1 MKNKSI
7 IAKLLSEEDI
17 FVVNKQTQTASFD
30 VKNRELVLPIW
41 KDEMSN
47 EVADLFVCHEI
58 GHALYTSK
66 EMLHKMIERKLDKGY
81 VNVIEDARIEKMVQE
96 KYLGTKSVFKRGYNE
111 LVAKDF
117 FGTKGKN
124 LLDFNLI
131 DRINIH
137 FKGMDNVPF
146 SDVEKEW
153 VKKVDNVKTED
164 DVLNLAK
171 ELAKYI
177 EENEESQEQNS
188 EDDKNDKNDEVGTNK
203 SSSGDSGD
211 SDGTEEQGS
220 GSSGGSDENDENEEE
235 ENSSD
240 GGSDDEVENSDE
252 KTEESS
258 SGTGIKGGDD
268 YKHSPKTDIS
278 FNDKMEESRDLK
290 AKDRSYSR
298 IPKVNIKNIIV
309 PNKTVVE
316 HCREVYKESELDE
329 GNKKFFTKTKEEV
342 EKFQQ
347 DSKKVISYMVKEFE
361 MKKAADQ
368 YARASTS
375 KTGVLDMGSLHT
387 YKYNDDLFLKVTSL
401 PGATN
406 HGMVMFLDWSG
417 SMAPNLTQTLKQLYN
432 LVWFC
437 DRVKIPYVVY
447 AFTDQY
453 VKSGI
458 GYEDG
463 EDSKSQDLTKGSDIC
478 IEDVRLLEMFSNKMN
493 KKETAEMM
501 HYTHMMG
508 EYYVGFRDWREN
520 GYPIYAS
527 RRLKLGG
534 TPLNAAIIAAMDILP
549 EFKKNTMVQ
558 KVNAVFL
565 TDGESFNLNYTC
577 SGSYTNSYEGIAVI
591 TDPATNETVIQDEK
605 ENDLGRGQYYGNNGE
620 TQTTM
625 LLRLLKKR
633 VYGMNILG
641 FFVAG
646 SGKKGIVK
654 RDIICW
660 KMGINEYSEKDELKE
675 YQKTL
680 RKDKV
685 LVCKSQGYDEYYILP
700 TVPKDDEEEEQG
712 LQVKEGAK
720 TGELKR
726 AFAKFSSSKTLNR
739 QLLNKFIEKVA

>member
-17 FVVNKQTQTASFD
+17 FVVNKQTKTASFN
-30 VKNRELVLPIW
+30 VENRELVLPIW

-66 EMLHKMIERKLDKGY
+66 DMLNKMIERKLDKGY

-111 LVAKDF
+111 LITKDF
-117 FGTKGKN
+117 LGTKNKD

-131 DRINIH
+131 DRINLH
-137 FKGMDNVPF
+137 FKNVDNVPF
-146 SDVEKEW
+146 HDAEKIWVEK
-153 VKKVDNVKTED
+153 VANVKTED
-164 DVLNLAK
+164 EVLNLAE

-203 SSSGDSGD
+203 SSSGKSNE
-211 SDGTEEQGS
+211 TEEQGS
-220 GSSGGSDENDENEEE
+220 GSSGGSDENDENGEE

-258 SGTGIKGGDD
+258 SGTGIKGGDG

-278 FNDKMEESRDLK
+278 FNDKMEESRDLN
-290 AKDRSYSR
+290 AKDRFYSR
-298 IPKVNIKNIIV
+298 IPKVKLENVIIS
-309 PNKTVVE
+309 NKTVME
-316 HCREVYKESELDE
+316 ICRKNYTFSPSAGE
-329 GNKKFFTKTKEEV
+329 NKFYNKTKQEV

-417 SMAPNLTQTLKQLYN
+417 SMAPNFTQTLKQLYN

-447 AFTDQY
+447 AFTDRY
-453 VKSGI
+453 AKIASE
-458 GYEDG
+458 YDENK
-463 EDSKSQDLTKGSDIC
+463 ENKSQDFTKGSDVC
-478 IEDVRLLEMFSNKMN
+478 IEDVRLLEMFSSNMN

-508 EYYVGFRDWREN
+508 EYYIGYRNWRED
-520 GYPIYAS
+520 GYPIS
-527 RRLKLGG
+527 PPRKFELGG

-558 KVNAVFL
+558 KVNTVFL
-565 TDGESFNLNYTC
+565 TDGESFNLDHTC

-591 TDPATNETVIQDEK
+591 TDPVTNETIIQDEK
-605 ENDLGRGQYYGNNGE
+605 EKNNSRNRYYGNDRCE

-625 LLRLLKKR
+625 LLKLLKKR
-633 VYGMNILG
+633 VYDMNILG

-646 SGKKGIVK
+646 SGKKGVVK

-660 KMGINEYSEKDELKE
+660 KMGINEYAETDKLKE

>member
-17 FVVNKQTQTASFD
+17 FVVNKQTQTAAFN
-30 VKNRELVLPIW
+30 VETRELILPIW
-41 KDEMSN
+41 KEEMSN

-66 EMLHKMIERKLDKGY
+66 DMLTKMIDRKLDKSY

-96 KYLGTKSVFKRGYNE
+96 KYLGTKSVFKKGYNE

-131 DRINIH
+131 DRINLH

-164 DVLNLAK
+164 DVLNLAE
-171 ELAKYI
+171 ELAKYVEENKESQGSDSGEEEI
-177 EENEESQEQNS
+177 VQVETNNSSSGAQEENNENQETSTSSESSDSEEEENEEENNS
-188 EDDKNDKNDEVGTNK
+188 GE
-203 SSSGDSGD
+203 
-211 SDGTEEQGS
+211 
-220 GSSGGSDENDENEEE
+220 GSDE
-235 ENSSD
+235 
-240 GGSDDEVENSDE
+240 EVENSDE
-252 KTEESS
+252 KTEET
-258 SGTGIKGGDD
+258 SGSKFQGGSD
-268 YKHSPKTDIS
+268 YEHKHSAKTDLN
-278 FNDKMEESRDLK
+278 FNSKMEESRDLD
-290 AKDRSYSR
+290 ARDRVYSR
-298 IPKVNIKNIIV
+298 IPKVKLENVIISNKEIMELCRKGYTLS
-309 PNKTVVE
+309 PSAGENKFYNKT
-316 HCREVYKESELDE
+316 KQ
-329 GNKKFFTKTKEEV
+329 EV

-375 KTGVLDMGSLHT
+375 KTGVLDMGALHT
-387 YKYNDDLFLKVTSL
+387 YKFNEDLFAKVTTL

-417 SMAPNLTQTLKQLYN
+417 SMHSNLTQTLKQLYN

-447 AFTDQY
+447 AFSDQWESQGSWTG
-453 VKSGI
+453 SGRV
-458 GYEDG
+458 
-463 EDSKSQDLTKGSDIC
+463 DSKIQDGSKGSDMC
-478 IEDVRLLEMFSNKMN
+478 IEDVRLLEMFSSKMS

-508 EYYVGFRDWREN
+508 EYYVGYRDWREN
-520 GYPIYAS
+520 GYPIS
-527 RRLKLGG
+527 VPKKIQLGG
-534 TPLNAAIIAAMDILP
+534 TPLNHAIVVAMDLLP
-549 EFKKNTMVQ
+549 KFKKDTGVQ
-558 KVNAVFL
+558 KVNTIFL
-565 TDGESFNLNYTC
+565 TDGESHQIQNSC
-577 SGSYTNSYEGIAVI
+577 SKEYITGGYKNVAVI
-591 TDPATNETVIQDEK
+591 TDPITNETVSSK
-605 ENDLGRGQYYGNNGE
+605 ENTRGN
-620 TQTTM
+620 QTTM
-625 LLRLLKKR
+625 LLSLLKKR
-633 VYGMNILG
+633 VYGMNIIG

-646 SGKKGIVK
+646 SGKRGIVG
-654 RDIICW
+654 RNIISH
-660 KMGINEYSEKDELKE
+660 KMGICEYNDVDKLKE
-675 YQKTL
+675 YQKEL
-680 RKDKV
+680 RTNKV

-700 TVPKDDEEEEQG
+700 SVPKVDEIEEEG

-739 QLLNKFIEKVA
+739 QLLNKFIDKVA

>member
-17 FVVNKQTQTASFD
+17 FVVNKQTQTAAFN
-30 VKNRELVLPIW
+30 VETRELILPIW
-41 KDEMSN
+41 KEEMSN

-66 EMLHKMIERKLDKGY
+66 DMLTKMIDRKLDKSY

-96 KYLGTKSVFKRGYNE
+96 KYLGTKSVFKKGYNE
-111 LVAKDF
+111 LSTKNF

-131 DRINIH
+131 DRINLH
-137 FKGMDNVPF
+137 FKGMNNVPF
-146 SDVEKEW
+146 SDVEEEW

-164 DVLNLAK
+164 DVLNLAE
-171 ELAKYI
+171 ELANYVEENKESQGSDSGEEEMVQVGTNNSSSGAPEENDENQETSTSSGSSDSEE
-177 EENEESQEQNS
+177 EENEEENNS
-188 EDDKNDKNDEVGTNK
+188 DE
-203 SSSGDSGD
+203 
-211 SDGTEEQGS
+211 
-220 GSSGGSDENDENEEE
+220 GSDE
-235 ENSSD
+235 
-240 GGSDDEVENSDE
+240 EVENSDE

-258 SGTGIKGGDD
+258 GKSEFQGGND
-268 YKHSPKTDIS
+268 YEHKHSAKTDLN
-278 FNDKMEESRDLK
+278 FNNKMEESRDLD
-290 AKDRSYSR
+290 AKDRLYSR
-298 IPKVNIKNIIV
+298 IPKVKLENVIISNKEIMEICRKN
-309 PNKTVVE
+309 
-316 HCREVYKESELDE
+316 YGKETIGSGEARFYDA
-329 GNKKFFTKTKEEV
+329 TKQEI

-375 KTGVLDMGSLHT
+375 KTGVLDMGALHT
-387 YKYNDDLFLKVTSL
+387 YKFNEDLFAKVTTL

-417 SMAPNLTQTLKQLYN
+417 SMHPNLTQTLKQLYN

-447 AFTDQY
+447 AFSDQWE
-453 VKSGI
+453 KQ
-458 GYEDG
+458 GYTTYNG
-463 EDSKSQDLTKGSDIC
+463 TVDSKIQDGSKSSDMC
-478 IEDVRLLEMFSNKMN
+478 IEDIRLLEMFSSNMS

-508 EYYVGFRDWREN
+508 EYYVGYRDLRED
-520 GYPIYAS
+520 GYPIRVPTKMS
-527 RRLKLGG
+527 LGG
-534 TPLNAAIIAAMDILP
+534 TPLNHAIVVAMDLLP
-549 EFKKNTMVQ
+549 KFKKDTGVQ
-558 KVNAVFL
+558 KVNTVFL
-565 TDGESFNLNYTC
+565 TDGESHYIHYTC
-577 SGSYTNSYEGIAVI
+577 SHQSTNGYGATSVI
-591 TDPATNETVIQDEK
+591 TDPITNETVFQDK
-605 ENDLGRGQYYGNNGE
+605 DSSGRE
-620 TQTTM
+620 VQTTK
-625 LLRLLKKR
+625 LLKLLKKR

-641 FFVAG
+641 YFVAR

-660 KMGINEYSEKDELKE
+660 KMGINEYAETDKLKE
-675 YQKTL
+675 YQKEL
-680 RKDKV
+680 RTKKV
-685 LVCKSQGYDEYYILP
+685 LVCKTQGYDEYYILP
-700 TVPKDDEEEEQG
+700 SVPKVDETEEEG

-739 QLLNKFIEKVA
+739 QLLNKFIDKVA

>member
-17 FVVNKQTQTASFD
+17 FVVNKQTQTAAFN
-30 VKNRELVLPIW
+30 VETRELILPIW
-41 KDEMSN
+41 KEEMSN

-66 EMLHKMIERKLDKGY
+66 DMLTKMIDRKLDKSY

-96 KYLGTKSVFKRGYNE
+96 KYLGTKSVFKKGYNE
-111 LVAKDF
+111 LSTKNF

-131 DRINIH
+131 DRINLH
-137 FKGMDNVPF
+137 FKGMNNVPF
-146 SDVEKEW
+146 SDVEEEW

-164 DVLNLAK
+164 DVLNLAE
-171 ELAKYI
+171 ELANYVEENKESQGSDSGEEEMVQVGTNNSSSGASEENDENQETSTSSGSSDSEE
-177 EENEESQEQNS
+177 EENEEENNS
-188 EDDKNDKNDEVGTNK
+188 DE
-203 SSSGDSGD
+203 
-211 SDGTEEQGS
+211 
-220 GSSGGSDENDENEEE
+220 GSDE
-235 ENSSD
+235 
-240 GGSDDEVENSDE
+240 EVENSDE
-252 KTEESS
+252 KTEET
-258 SGTGIKGGDD
+258 SGKSEFQGGND
-268 YKHSPKTDIS
+268 YEHKHSAKTDLN
-278 FNDKMEESRDLK
+278 FNSKMEESRDLD
-290 AKDRSYSR
+290 AKDRLYSR
-298 IPKVNIKNIIV
+298 IPKVKLENVIISNKEIMEICRKN
-309 PNKTVVE
+309 
-316 HCREVYKESELDE
+316 YGKETIGSGEA
-329 GNKKFFTKTKEEV
+329 KFYNATKQEI

-375 KTGVLDMGSLHT
+375 KTGVLDMGALHT
-387 YKYNDDLFLKVTSL
+387 YKFNEDLFAKVTTL

-417 SMAPNLTQTLKQLYN
+417 SMHPNLTQTLKQLYN

-447 AFTDQY
+447 AFSDQWE
-453 VKSGI
+453 KQ
-458 GYEDG
+458 GYTTYNG
-463 EDSKSQDLTKGSDIC
+463 TVDSKIQDGSKSSDMC
-478 IEDVRLLEMFSNKMN
+478 IEDIRLLEMFSSNMS

-508 EYYVGFRDWREN
+508 EYYVGYRDWRED
-520 GYPIYAS
+520 GYPIRVPTKMS
-527 RRLKLGG
+527 LGG
-534 TPLNAAIIAAMDILP
+534 TPLNHAIVVAMDLLP
-549 EFKKNTMVQ
+549 KFKKDTGVQ
-558 KVNAVFL
+558 KVNTVFL
-565 TDGESFNLNYTC
+565 TDGESHYIHYTC
-577 SGSYTNSYEGIAVI
+577 SHQSTNGYSATSVI
-591 TDPATNETVIQDEK
+591 TDPITNETVFQDK
-605 ENDLGRGQYYGNNGE
+605 DSSGRE
-620 TQTTM
+620 VQTTM
-625 LLRLLKKR
+625 LLKLLKKR

-660 KMGINEYSEKDELKE
+660 KMGINEYAETDKLKE
-675 YQKTL
+675 YQKEL
-680 RKDKV
+680 RTKKV
-685 LVCKSQGYDEYYILP
+685 LVCKTQGFDEYYILP
-700 TVPKDDEEEEQG
+700 SVPKVDETEEEG

-739 QLLNKFIEKVA
+739 QLLNKFIDKVA

>member
-17 FVVNKQTQTASFD
+17 FVVNKQTQTAAFN
-30 VKNRELVLPIW
+30 VETRELILPIW
-41 KDEMSN
+41 KEEMSN

-66 EMLHKMIERKLDKGY
+66 DMLTKMIDRKLDKSY

-96 KYLGTKSVFKRGYNE
+96 KYLGTKSVFKKGYNE
-111 LVAKDF
+111 LSTKNF

-131 DRINIH
+131 DRINLH
-137 FKGMDNVPF
+137 FKGMNNVPF
-146 SDVEKEW
+146 SDVEEEW

-164 DVLNLAK
+164 DVLNLAE
-171 ELAKYI
+171 ELANYVEENKESQGSDSGEEEMVQVGTNNSSSGASEENDENQETSTSSGSSDSEE
-177 EENEESQEQNS
+177 EENEEENNS
-188 EDDKNDKNDEVGTNK
+188 DE
-203 SSSGDSGD
+203 
-211 SDGTEEQGS
+211 
-220 GSSGGSDENDENEEE
+220 GSDE
-235 ENSSD
+235 
-240 GGSDDEVENSDE
+240 EVENSDE

-258 SGTGIKGGDD
+258 GKSEFQGGND
-268 YKHSPKTDIS
+268 YEHKHSAKTDLN
-278 FNDKMEESRDLK
+278 FNSKMEESRDLD
-290 AKDRSYSR
+290 AKDRLYSR
-298 IPKVNIKNIIV
+298 IPKVKLENVIISNKEIMEICRKN
-309 PNKTVVE
+309 
-316 HCREVYKESELDE
+316 YGKETIGSGEA
-329 GNKKFFTKTKEEV
+329 KFYDATKQEI

-375 KTGVLDMGSLHT
+375 KTGVLDMGALHT
-387 YKYNDDLFLKVTSL
+387 YKFNEDLFAKVTTL

-417 SMAPNLTQTLKQLYN
+417 SMQSNLTQTLKQLYN

-447 AFTDQY
+447 AFSDQW
-453 VKSGI
+453 VTH
-458 GYEDG
+458 GYTTYNG
-463 EDSKSQDLTKGSDIC
+463 TVDSKIQDGSKSSDMC
-478 IEDVRLLEMFSNKMN
+478 IEDIRLLEMFSSNMS

-508 EYYVGFRDWREN
+508 EYYVGYRDWRKD
-520 GYPIYAS
+520 GYPIRVS
-527 RRLKLGG
+527 TKMSLGG
-534 TPLNAAIIAAMDILP
+534 TPLNHAIVVAMDLLP
-549 EFKKNTMVQ
+549 KFKKDTGVQ
-558 KVNAVFL
+558 KVNTVFL
-565 TDGESFNLNYTC
+565 TDGESHRIGYTC
-577 SGSYTNSYEGIAVI
+577 SHQSTNGYSATSVI
-591 TDPATNETVIQDEK
+591 TDPITNETVFQDK
-605 ENDLGRGQYYGNNGE
+605 DSSGRE
-620 TQTTM
+620 VQTTM
-625 LLRLLKKR
+625 LLKLLKKR

-660 KMGINEYSEKDELKE
+660 KMGINEYAETDKLKE
-675 YQKTL
+675 YQKEL
-680 RKDKV
+680 RTKKV
-685 LVCKSQGYDEYYILP
+685 LVCKTQGYDEYYILP
-700 TVPKDDEEEEQG
+700 SVPKVDETEEEG

-739 QLLNKFIEKVA
+739 QLLNKFIDKVA

>member
-17 FVVNKQTQTASFD
+17 FVVNKQTQTAAFN
-30 VKNRELVLPIW
+30 VETRELILPIW
-41 KDEMSN
+41 KEEMSN

-66 EMLHKMIERKLDKGY
+66 DMLTKMIDRKLDKSY

-96 KYLGTKSVFKRGYNE
+96 KYLGTKSVFKKGYNE
-111 LVAKDF
+111 LSTKDF

-131 DRINIH
+131 DRINLH
-137 FKGMDNVPF
+137 FKGMNNVPF
-146 SDVEKEW
+146 SDVEEEW

-164 DVLNLAK
+164 DVLNLAE
-171 ELAKYI
+171 ELANYVEENKESQGSDSGEEEMVQVGTNNSSSGASEENDENQETSTSSGSSDSEE
-177 EENEESQEQNS
+177 EENEEENNS
-188 EDDKNDKNDEVGTNK
+188 DE
-203 SSSGDSGD
+203 
-211 SDGTEEQGS
+211 
-220 GSSGGSDENDENEEE
+220 GSDE
-235 ENSSD
+235 
-240 GGSDDEVENSDE
+240 EVENSDE
-252 KTEESS
+252 KTEET
-258 SGTGIKGGDD
+258 SGKSEFQGGND
-268 YKHSPKTDIS
+268 YEHKHSAKTDLN
-278 FNDKMEESRDLK
+278 FNSKMEESRDLD
-290 AKDRSYSR
+290 AKDRLYSR
-298 IPKVNIKNIIV
+298 IPKVKLENVIISNKEIMEICRKN
-309 PNKTVVE
+309 
-316 HCREVYKESELDE
+316 YGKETIGSGEA
-329 GNKKFFTKTKEEV
+329 KFYDATKQEI

-375 KTGVLDMGSLHT
+375 KTGVLDMGALHT
-387 YKYNDDLFLKVTSL
+387 YKFNEDLFAKVTTL

-417 SMAPNLTQTLKQLYN
+417 SMQSNLTQTLKQLYN

-447 AFTDQY
+447 AFSDQW
-453 VKSGI
+453 VTH
-458 GYEDG
+458 GYTTYNG
-463 EDSKSQDLTKGSDIC
+463 TVDSKIQDGSKSSDMC
-478 IEDVRLLEMFSNKMN
+478 IEDIRLLEMFSSNMS

-508 EYYVGFRDWREN
+508 EYYVGYRDWRED
-520 GYPIYAS
+520 GYPIRVPTKMS
-527 RRLKLGG
+527 LGG
-534 TPLNAAIIAAMDILP
+534 TPLNHAIVVAMDLLP
-549 EFKKNTMVQ
+549 KFKKDTGVQ
-558 KVNAVFL
+558 KVNTVFL
-565 TDGESFNLNYTC
+565 TDGESHYIHYTC
-577 SGSYTNSYEGIAVI
+577 SHQSTNGYSATSVI
-591 TDPATNETVIQDEK
+591 TDPITNETVFQDK
-605 ENDLGRGQYYGNNGE
+605 DSSGRE
-620 TQTTM
+620 VQTTM
-625 LLRLLKKR
+625 LLKLLKKR

-660 KMGINEYSEKDELKE
+660 KMGINEYAETDKLKE
-675 YQKTL
+675 YQKEL
-680 RKDKV
+680 RTKKV
-685 LVCKSQGYDEYYILP
+685 LVCKTQGYDEYYILP
-700 TVPKDDEEEEQG
+700 SVPKVDETEEEG

-739 QLLNKFIEKVA
+739 QLLNKFIDKVA

>member
-17 FVVNKQTQTASFD
+17 FVVNKQTKTAAFN
-30 VKNRELVLPIW
+30 VETRELVLPIW

-66 EMLHKMIERKLDKGY
+66 EMLHKMIERKLDKSY

-111 LVAKDF
+111 LVVKDF

-124 LLDFNLI
+124 LLDLNLI

-146 SDVEKEW
+146 HDAEKIWVEK
-153 VKKVDNVKTED
+153 VANVKTED
-164 DVLNLAK
+164 EVLNLAE

-203 SSSGDSGD
+203 SSSGG
-211 SDGTEEQGS
+211 SDENEEQGS
-220 GSSGGSDENDENEEE
+220 GSSGGSDENDENGEE
-235 ENSSD
+235 ENNSD
-240 GGSDDEVENSDE
+240 EGSDEEVENSDE

-258 SGTGIKGGDD
+258 SGTGIKGGDN
-268 YKHSPKTDIS
+268 YKHSAKTDIS
-278 FNDKMEESRDLK
+278 FNDKMEKSRDLD
-290 AKDRSYSR
+290 AKDRFYSR
-298 IPKVNIKNIIV
+298 IPKVKLENVIIS
-309 PNKTVVE
+309 NKTVME
-316 HCREVYKESELDE
+316 ICKKNYGKETIGSGEA
-329 GNKKFFTKTKEEV
+329 KFYNKTKQEV

-368 YARASTS
+368 YARASTA

-417 SMAPNLTQTLKQLYN
+417 SMAPNFTQTLKQLYN

-447 AFTDQY
+447 AFTDRY
-453 VKSGI
+453 AKIASE
-458 GYEDG
+458 YDENK
-463 EDSKSQDLTKGSDIC
+463 ENKSQDFTKGSDVC
-478 IEDVRLLEMFSNKMN
+478 IEDVRLLEMFSSNMN

-508 EYYVGFRDWREN
+508 EYYIGYRNWRED
-520 GYPIYAS
+520 GYPIS
-527 RRLKLGG
+527 PPRKFELGG

-565 TDGESFNLNYTC
+565 TDGESFNLDHTC

-605 ENDLGRGQYYGNNGE
+605 EKNNSRNRYYGNDRCE

-625 LLRLLKKR
+625 LLKLLKKR

-646 SGKKGIVK
+646 SGKRGIVK

-660 KMGINEYSEKDELKE
+660 KMGINEYAETDKLKE

>member
-17 FVVNKQTQTASFD
+17 FVVNKQTQTAAFN
-30 VKNRELVLPIW
+30 VETRELILPIW
-41 KDEMSN
+41 KEEMSN

-66 EMLHKMIERKLDKGY
+66 DMLTKMIDRKLDKSY

-96 KYLGTKSVFKRGYNE
+96 KYLGTKSVFKKGYNE
-111 LVAKDF
+111 LSTKDF

-131 DRINIH
+131 DRINLH
-137 FKGMDNVPF
+137 FKGMNNVPF
-146 SDVEKEW
+146 SDIEEEW
-153 VKKVDNVKTED
+153 VDKIAKVKTED
-164 DVLNLAK
+164 EVLDLAQDLMDFINDNKDSQGK
-171 ELAKYI
+171 EQ
-177 EENEESQEQNS
+177 EQESQSSVGSNEGEGETL
-188 EDDKNDKNDEVGTNK
+188 EDLRNDAKKIEDTDDTQSSGSNDEGDEGEEEVETQG
-203 SSSGDSGD
+203 SSSQDTD
-211 SDGTEEQGS
+211 EE
-220 GSSGGSDENDENEEE
+220 
-235 ENSSD
+235 
-240 GGSDDEVENSDE
+240 E
-252 KTEESS
+252 KTEAGQDAS
-258 SGTGIKGGDD
+258 SGFQGGSE
-268 YKHSPKTDIS
+268 YKHSAKTDLN
-278 FNDKMEESRDLK
+278 FNNKMEESRDLD
-290 AKDRSYSR
+290 AKDKFYSR
-298 IPKVNIKNIIV
+298 IPKVKLENVIISNKEIMEICRKN
-309 PNKTVVE
+309 
-316 HCREVYKESELDE
+316 Y
-329 GNKKFFTKTKEEV
+329 GNETIGSGEAKFYNATKQEA

-375 KTGVLDMGSLHT
+375 KTGVLDMGALHT
-387 YKYNDDLFLKVTSL
+387 YKFNEDLFAKVTTL

-417 SMAPNLTQTLKQLYN
+417 SMHPNLTQTLKQLYN

-447 AFTDQY
+447 AFSDQWE
-453 VKSGI
+453 KQ
-458 GYEDG
+458 GYTTYNG
-463 EDSKSQDLTKGSDIC
+463 TVDSKIQDGSKSSDMC
-478 IEDVRLLEMFSNKMN
+478 IEDIRLLEMFSSNMS

-508 EYYVGFRDWREN
+508 EYYVGYRDWRKD
-520 GYPIYAS
+520 GYPIRVS
-527 RRLKLGG
+527 TKMSLGG
-534 TPLNAAIIAAMDILP
+534 TPLNHAIVVAMDLLP
-549 EFKKNTMVQ
+549 KFKKDTGVQ
-558 KVNAVFL
+558 KVNTVFL
-565 TDGESFNLNYTC
+565 TDGESHYIHYTC
-577 SGSYTNSYEGIAVI
+577 SHQSTNGYSATSVI
-591 TDPATNETVIQDEK
+591 TDPITNKTVFQDK
-605 ENDLGRGQYYGNNGE
+605 DSSGRE
-620 TQTTM
+620 VQTTM
-625 LLRLLKKR
+625 LLKLLKKR

-660 KMGINEYSEKDELKE
+660 KMGINEYAETDKLKE
-675 YQKTL
+675 YQKEL
-680 RKDKV
+680 RTKKV
-685 LVCKSQGYDEYYILP
+685 LVCKTQGYDEYYILP
-700 TVPKDDEEEEQG
+700 SVPKVDETEEEG

-739 QLLNKFIEKVA
+739 QLLNKFIDKVA

>member
-17 FVVNKQTQTASFD
+17 FVVNKQTQTAAFN
-30 VKNRELVLPIW
+30 VETRELILPIW
-41 KDEMSN
+41 KEEMSN

-66 EMLHKMIERKLDKGY
+66 DMLTKMIDRKLDKSY

-96 KYLGTKSVFKRGYNE
+96 KYLGTKSVFKKGYNE
-111 LVAKDF
+111 LSTKNF

-131 DRINIH
+131 DRINLH
-137 FKGMDNVPF
+137 FKGMNNVPF
-146 SDVEKEW
+146 SDVEEEW

-164 DVLNLAK
+164 DVLNLAE
-171 ELAKYI
+171 ELANYVEENKESQGSDSGEEEMVQVETNNSSSGAQEENDENQETSTSSGSSDSEE
-177 EENEESQEQNS
+177 EENEEENNS
-188 EDDKNDKNDEVGTNK
+188 DE
-203 SSSGDSGD
+203 
-211 SDGTEEQGS
+211 
-220 GSSGGSDENDENEEE
+220 GSDE
-235 ENSSD
+235 
-240 GGSDDEVENSDE
+240 EVENSDE
-252 KTEESS
+252 KTEET
-258 SGTGIKGGDD
+258 SGKSEFQGGND
-268 YKHSPKTDIS
+268 YEHKHSAKTDLN
-278 FNDKMEESRDLK
+278 FNSKMEESRDLD
-290 AKDRSYSR
+290 AKDRLYSR
-298 IPKVNIKNIIV
+298 IPKVKLENVIISNKEIMEICRKN
-309 PNKTVVE
+309 
-316 HCREVYKESELDE
+316 YGKETIGSGEA
-329 GNKKFFTKTKEEV
+329 KFYNATKQEA

-347 DSKKVISYMVKEFE
+347 DSKKVISYMVKEFD

-375 KTGVLDMGSLHT
+375 KTGVLDMGALHT
-387 YKYNDDLFLKVTSL
+387 YKFNEDLFAKVTTL

-417 SMAPNLTQTLKQLYN
+417 SMHPNLTQTLKQLYN

-447 AFTDQY
+447 AFSDQW
-453 VKSGI
+453 VTH
-458 GYEDG
+458 GYTTYNG
-463 EDSKSQDLTKGSDIC
+463 TVDSKIQDGSKSSDMC
-478 IEDVRLLEMFSNKMN
+478 IEDIRLLEMFSSNMS

-508 EYYVGFRDWREN
+508 EYYVGYRDWRKD
-520 GYPIYAS
+520 GYPIRVS
-527 RRLKLGG
+527 TKMSLGG
-534 TPLNAAIIAAMDILP
+534 TPLNHAIVVAMDLLP
-549 EFKKNTMVQ
+549 KFKKDTGVQ
-558 KVNAVFL
+558 KVNTVFL
-565 TDGESFNLNYTC
+565 TDGESHYIHYTC
-577 SGSYTNSYEGIAVI
+577 SHQSTNGYSATSVI
-591 TDPATNETVIQDEK
+591 TDPITNETVFQDK
-605 ENDLGRGQYYGNNGE
+605 DSSGRE
-620 TQTTM
+620 VQTTM
-625 LLRLLKKR
+625 LLKLLKKR

-660 KMGINEYSEKDELKE
+660 KMGINEYAETDKLKE
-675 YQKTL
+675 YQKEL
-680 RKDKV
+680 RTKKV
-685 LVCKSQGYDEYYILP
+685 LVCKTQGYDEYYILP
-700 TVPKDDEEEEQG
+700 SVPKVDETEEEG

-739 QLLNKFIEKVA
+739 QLLNKFIDKVA